1 MQAGLAFLLPALLA
15 LAFPAKAEGLSHGDV
30 AASLP
35 LLLPGLEAKP
45 GLPAD
50 LPPPKPQPS
59 CLVSEGQLPENFLTL
74 MQKLETPVSALPLG
88 SAPENGESSS
98 SAPALPQSRPAAGAS
113 RNSTSQGGAIQH
125 SRENGV
131 TVYRGRN

>member
-1 MQAGLAFLLPALLA
+1 MRAGLAFLLPALLA

-74 MQKLETPVSALPLG
+74 MQKLETPVSTLPLG
-88 SAPENGESSS
+88 RSPENSEDSGSM
-98 SAPALPQSRPAAGAS
+98 PALPQSRPAGAN

>member
-1 MQAGLAFLLPALLA
+1 MRAGLAFLLPALLA

-74 MQKLETPVSALPLG
+74 MQKLETPVSTLPLG
-88 SAPENGESSS
+88 SAPENGESSGS
-98 SAPALPQSRPAAGAS
+98 TPALPQSRPTEAN

>member
-1 MQAGLAFLLPALLA
+1 MRAGLAFLLPALLVT
-15 LAFPAKAEGLSHGDV
+15 AFPAKAEGLSHGDV

-35 LLLPGLEAKP
+35 LILPGLDIKP
-45 GLPAD
+45 DLPAD
-50 LPPPKPQPS
+50 LPPKPQPS

-74 MQKLETPVSALPLG
+74 MQKLETPVNTLPLG
-88 SAPENGESSS
+88 SAPDQGESSGNI
-98 SAPALPQSRPAAGAS
+98 PALPQSRPTAAN
-113 RNSTSQGGAIQH
+113 RDSTSQGGAIQH

>member
-1 MQAGLAFLLPALLA
+1 MRAGLAFLLPALLA
-15 LAFPAKAEGLSHGDV
+15 LAFPAKAEGLSRGDV

-35 LLLPGLEAKP
+35 LLLPGLETRP

-74 MQKLETPVSALPLG
+74 MQKLETPVNTLPLG
-88 SAPENGESSS
+88 RSPENSEDSG
-98 SAPALPQSRPAAGAS
+98 SAPALPQSRPAAAS